1 MKKIF
6 YNIFVLLS
14 FVMLMSA
21 CGTDD
26 MEFKNADVTEVKK
39 LYEPA
44 TEKAI
49 NLTSSGSLY
58 FSWEPAIAQD
68 GGAPLYEV
76 YFDKDGGDFSS
87 PLFVLSSDL
96 NGYSS
101 GADIS
106 HKILN
111 KVAALAGAEPGETIT
126 LAWTVA
132 SSRGINQKISKVS
145 NKITVTRIEGLE
157 DPGQVFI
164 TGEGSE
170 AGSDL
175 GNALPMHR
183 LGEGEYEVYVK
194 LVAGGTYKFVDSK
207 SGSPAEYYIA
217 DGKLKEGTEG
227 TANTLNGVYRIKID
241 FGSASASSPVEITEV
256 GFWFCPTN
264 SVEWKLSYQGKGVWK
279 GAGPVTFKQESWG
292 RDQRYKFRVSLK
304 DSKGTE
310 SKEDWGPANANE
322 DGTPSG
328 TASYY
333 NLAIYTSISQWDH
346 KWKFASDF
354 DGKTVNLTVKMT
366 GDTYTHEVSL

>member
-1 MKKIF
+1 MKDF
-6 YNIFVLLS
+6 NYW
-14 FVMLMSA
+14 
-21 CGTDD
+21 
-26 MEFKNADVTEVKK
+26 KK
-39 LYEPA
+39 LHED
-44 TEKAI
+44 EK
-49 NLTSSGSLY
+49 L
-58 FSWEPAIAQD
+58 E
-68 GGAPLYEV
+68 E
-76 YFDKDGGDFSS
+76 FSS
-87 PLFVLSSDL
+87 DSIGLLWLKTKSIVRKELIAEFLKSNSITLTETALAKQFVELFDMLSK
-96 NGYSS
+96 
-101 GADIS
+101 DIINS

-170 AGSDL
+170 SGSNL
-175 GNALPMHR
+175 ANALPMHR

-241 FGSASASSPVEITEV
+241 FGSASASTPVEITEV

-264 SVEWKLSYQGKGVWK
+264 SVDWKLSYQGKGVWK

-304 DSKGTE
+304 DTKGTE
-310 SKEDWGPANANE
+310 SLEDWGPANANE

>member
-76 YFDKDGGDFSS
+76 YFDKERGDFSS
-87 PLFVLSSDL
+87 PLYVLPSDL

-111 KVAALAGAEPGETIT
+111 KIAKLAGAEPGETIS
-126 LAWTVA
+126 LVWTVV
-132 SSRGINQKISKVS
+132 SSRGINQKMCKES
-145 NKITVTRIEGLE
+145 NKITVTRIQGLE
-157 DPGQVFI
+157 DPGQVYI
-164 TGEGSE
+164 TGNGSE
-170 AGSDL
+170 AGNNLS
-175 GNALPMHR
+175 NAIALHR
-183 LGEGEYEVYVK
+183 SGDGEYEAYVK
-194 LVAGGTYKFVDSK
+194 LVAGGIYKFVDSK
-207 SGSPAEYYIA
+207 SGTPAEYYIA
-217 DGKLKEGTEG
+217 DGKLQEGSEGTE
-227 TANTLNGVYRIKID
+227 NTLDGVYRIKLD
-241 FGSASASSPVEITEV
+241 FGTASASTPVEITEV
-256 GFWFCPTN
+256 GFWFCPN
-264 SVEWKLSYQGKGVWK
+264 NKIEWKLTYQGKGVWK
-279 GAGPVTFKQESWG
+279 GAGPVNFKQEGWG
-292 RDQRYKFRVSLK
+292 LDERYKFRVTVK
-304 DSKGTE
+304 DSKGKE
-310 SKEDWGPANANE
+310 SQEDWGPANYGE
-322 DGTPSG
+322 DGKPSG
-328 TASYY
+328 TAKYY
-333 NLAIYTSISQWDH
+333 NLAVYNSTEQFDP
-346 KWKFASDF
+346 KWKFANDF
-354 DGKTVNLTVKMT
+354 NGKTVNLTVKMT